1 MISSLA
7 GKRCLVI
14 GAGGFIGG
22 HLCDELALAGAHVS
36 AFGRRPRFPS
46 SRMPDVWFEY
56 DARNVEA
63 LRVALAGTDIVFHV
77 LGSADPTASNYN
89 VSNAL
94 LEAVAI
100 DGTII
105 DLCIAQQVE
114 RLVFV
119 SSGGTVYGPAQYLPI
134 DERHPTNP
142 LSAYGVAKLC
152 VEKILQLQKQLVDMD
167 YIILRVANPYG
178 PRQDPHRGQGVVAK
192 LLYRAMLNEP
202 IDIWGD
208 GSAVRDY
215 IYISDLVRAI
225 VAAST
230 AKLSL
235 ERTFNIGSGTGR
247 SVNDIVTAAE
257 MLLVRRVQ
265 RHHLSQKSGMV
276 SANVL
281 DCSRAHAMLDWHPTI
296 AWHDGLSQ
304 TLAWITEYYGPL
316 EDRSRDE
323 PVA

>member
-1 MISSLA
+1 MISTLA

-36 AFGRRPRFPS
+36 AFGRRPRFPG
-46 SRMPDVWFEY
+46 SRKPDVWFEY
-56 DARNVEA
+56 DAGDIEA
-63 LRVALAGTDIVFHV
+63 LRGALAGTDIVFH
-77 LGSADPTASNYN
+77 LLASADPTASNRN
-89 VSNAL
+89 VSHAL
-94 LEAVAI
+94 LEAIAI
-100 DGTII
+100 DGAII

-114 RLVFV
+114 RLVFI
-119 SSGGTVYGPAQYLPI
+119 SSGGTVYGHPQYLPI

-152 VEKILQLQKQLVDMD
+152 VEKILQLQKQLLDLD
-167 YIILRVANPYG
+167 YVTLRVSNPYG
-178 PRQDPHRGQGVVAK
+178 PRQDPHRGQGIVPK
-192 LLYRAMLNEP
+192 LLYRAMLDEP

-215 IYISDLVRAI
+215 IYISDLIRAI
-225 VAAST
+225 IAAST
-230 AKLSL
+230 ATLSL

-247 SVNDIVTAAE
+247 SVTDIVAAAE
-257 MLLVRRVQ
+257 MLLFQRVQ
-265 RHHLSQKSGMV
+265 RRHLPQTSGMV

-281 DCSRAHAMLDWHPTI
+281 NCSRAHVMLDWHPTTE
-296 AWHDGLSQ
+296 WHDGLSQ
-304 TLAWITEYYGPL
+304 TLAWITSYYGPF
-316 EDRSRDE
+316 EGRSRDE

>member
-1 MISSLA
+1 MISTLA

-22 HLCDELALAGAHVS
+22 HLCDELALVGAHVS
-36 AFGRRPRFPS
+36 AFGRRPRFPIL
-46 SRMPDVWFEY
+46 RMPDVWFEC
-56 DARNVEA
+56 DAGDIEA
-63 LRVALAGTDIVFHV
+63 LRGALADTDIVFHL
-77 LGSADPTASNYN
+77 LGSADPSASNRN

-94 LEAVAI
+94 LEAI
-100 DGTII
+100 TTDGTII
-105 DLCIAQQVE
+105 DMCIAQQVE

-134 DERHPTNP
+134 DEGHPTNP

-152 VEKILQLQKQLVDMD
+152 VEKLLQLQNQLSDLD
-167 YIILRVANPYG
+167 YVTLRVANPYG
-178 PRQDPHRGQGVVAK
+178 PRQDPHRGQGIVPK
-192 LLYRAMLNEP
+192 LLYRAMLDKP

-230 AKLSL
+230 ATLPL

-247 SVNDIVTAAE
+247 SVNDILTAAE
-257 MLLVRRVQ
+257 MLLIRRVQ
-265 RHHLSQKSGMV
+265 RLHLPQNSGMV
-276 SANVL
+276 LANVL
-281 DCSRAHAMLDWHPTI
+281 DCSRAHAMLDWHPTVE
-296 AWHDGLSQ
+296 WHDGLSQ
-304 TLAWITEYYGPL
+304 TLAWITSYYGPL
-316 EDRSRDE
+316 EGLSHDK